1 MGEYKLDQSV
11 LNKIDQ
17 WAKKFPK
24 EQPRSAVIK
33 SLRFIQDHYGW
44 LSDRQLD
51 ALAKHLNI
59 PAIQV
64 YEVASFYSMYHR
76 KPVGQYTIGICDSI
90 SCMLCGSH
98 DLMHYIEKKLGV
110 KPGETTKD
118 GLFTLEEVE
127 CLAACTKA
135 PVLLLNGK
143 DYYENMDPKSVDELL
158 EKLSQGD
165 S

>member
-1 MGEYKLDQSV
+1 MSEYQLDQSV
-11 LNKIDQ
+11 LKKIDE

-76 KPVGQYTIGICDSI
+76 KPVGRYTIGICDSI

-98 DLMHYIEKKLGV
+98 DLMHYIENKLGV

-135 PVLLLNGK
+135 PVLLINGK
-143 DYYENMDPKSVDELL
+143 DYYENMDPKSVDDLL